1 MTSLQQT
8 FDRHECRLRELVSK
22 PDGEQSY
29 QRLAIDLKVSEDDV
43 IKLLR
48 KAKSI
53 NQATELATS
62 DQYEWPSLISMDAE
76 QLPSLDLAL
85 FPTWMGAFARALS
98 ASTETPAELPGG
110 MILAVVAAAAARR
123 IVVRISDD
131 YTEPTCLWVAP
142 ALEPAN
148 LKSAVES
155 AAKEPLQI
163 WESDQAEALAV
174 AIRDTTSDRL
184 TMDARIKALRSAAAN
199 VKTKAGDV
207 QRYQDEIKQLESDL
221 PDIPVPTRLW
231 TSDATPETFG
241 AMLGQHSECMALMSS
256 EGAIIDILAGRYT
269 GGTPNLDLF
278 LKGHSGDSDVTDRL
292 SRDSVKLKY
301 PRITIGISP
310 QPEVFNALASIKGGE
325 GRGLLARFLY
335 FLPASRLGYRTLDA
349 PSIPQGVRT
358 TYHAGVQAML
368 NWPAN
373 VNTANGCYEVELS
386 PEARSEWQNFRQWVE
401 VEMRPDGSMANHKKW
416 AGKAAGAAIRIAG
429 VMHSALHAHGH
440 PWDTP
445 IDVETM
451 GAALEVVAVAIKHSR
466 AVLSAMGSDEAMN
479 NARTVLDWLRRMKL
493 PSTTRRNIHAGVK
506 HRLPTAKLVESAV
519 DYLEERG
526 YVYVVD
532 QVSNPNNGRPGS
544 PIVVVRPELVGGV
557 Q

>member
-1 MTSLQQT
+1 M
-8 FDRHECRLRELVSK
+8 FDKNELTLRELASM
-22 PDGEQSY
+22 PGGEQQY
-29 QRLAIDLKVSEDDV
+29 QRLAFDLKVSDDDA

-48 KAKSI
+48 KANSI
-53 NQATELATS
+53 NRITELATS
-62 DQYEWPSLISMDAE
+62 DQHEWPSLISMDAE
-76 QLPSLDLAL
+76 PLPSLDLSL
-85 FPTWMGAFARALS
+85 FPSWLGAFAEALS
-98 ASTETPAELPGG
+98 VSTETPAELPGG
-110 MILAVVAAAAARR
+110 MTLAVVAAAAARR
-123 IVVRISDD
+123 VVVRVSDD
-131 YTEPTCLWVAP
+131 YSEPTCLWVAP

-163 WESDQAEALAV
+163 WESEQAEKLATT
-174 AIRDTTSDRL
+174 IRETTSDRL
-184 TMDARIKALRSAAAN
+184 TMDARIKALRAAAAS
-199 VKTKAGDV
+199 VKTKPGDV
-207 QRYQDEIKQLESDL
+207 QRYQDEIKQLECDL

-241 AMLGQHSECMALMSS
+241 AMLGQHEECMALMSS

-269 GGTPNLDLF
+269 GGTPNIDLF

-310 QPEVFNALASIKGGE
+310 QPEVFNALAAIKGGE

-349 PSIPQGVRT
+349 PSIPQVVRT
-358 TYHAGVQAML
+358 AYHAGVQAML
-368 NWPAN
+368 NWPLN
-373 VNTANGCYEVELS
+373 VNSANGCYMVDLS
-386 PEARSEWQNFRQWVE
+386 PEARIEWQEFRQWVE
-401 VEMRPDGSMANHKKW
+401 LEMRPDGSMANHKKW
-416 AGKAAGAAIRIAG
+416 AGKSAGAAIRIAG

-440 PWDTP
+440 PWELPIEADT
-445 IDVETM
+445 M
-451 GAALEVVAVAIKHSR
+451 NAALKVVAVAMQHSK

-519 DYLEERG
+519 NYLEERG

-532 QVSNPNNGRPGS
+532 QTSNPNNGRPGS